1 MADAAPRTV
10 SVVRDIA
17 RTYVAPKE
25 VQAARLSGPAR
36 EDRALAVLMGA
47 CVLIFVAQWP
57 RLSREAFLDPSIGF
71 DARLAGALFGWIM
84 VMPLVFY
91 ALAMLVQLVL
101 RALGVVQAGFASR
114 IVLFWALLASTPL
127 WLVTGLAAGFVGTG
141 TGLTIVGIAALG
153 AFVIFW
159 MAGLSVILAQRS
171 EGRA

>member
-1 MADAAPRTV
+1 M

-17 RTYVAPKE
+17 RTYVAPRE
-25 VQAARLSGPAR
+25 VQARRISGAPR
-36 EDRALAVLMGA
+36 EDRALAILMGA

-84 VMPLVFY
+84 IMPLVFY
-91 ALAMLVQLVL
+91 ALAMLVQIIL
-101 RALGVVQAGFASR
+101 RAFGATNAGFASR

-127 WLVTGLAAGFVGTG
+127 WLL
-141 TGLTIVGIAALG
+141 TGLTAGFAGAGVGLTIAGIAALG

-159 MAGLSVILAQRS
+159 MAGLSAILAHRS

>member
-1 MADAAPRTV
+1 M
-10 SVVRDIA
+10 SIVRDIV
-17 RTYVAPKE
+17 RTYRAPRQ
-25 VQAARLSGPAR
+25 VQARRLSGGVR

-57 RLSREAFLDPSIGF
+57 RLSREAFLDPSIAF

-91 ALAMLVQLVL
+91 ALAMFVQLLL
-101 RALGVVQAGFASR
+101 RVLGVTGAGFASR
-114 IVLFWALLASTPL
+114 AVLFWALLASTPL
-127 WLVTGLAAGFVGTG
+127 WLLAGLAAGFVGSG
-141 TGLTIVGIAALG
+141 VGLTIMGVAALG

-159 MAGLSVILAQRS
+159 MAGVSVILAQRS